1 MAETQSNLNMEA
13 IETFAGDS
21 VTEMRSNSAEHIAT
35 GNTKWGT
42 LKSWHDD
49 RFSGL
54 DGKEVE
60 LNE

>member
-21 VTEMRSNSAEHIAT
+21 VTEMRTNSAEHIAT
-35 GNTKWGT
+35 SDTKWGT

-54 DGKEVE
+54 DSKGVE
-60 LNE
+60 LDE

>member
-1 MAETQSNLNMEA
+1 MAETESKLNMEA

-21 VTEMRSNSAEHIAT
+21 VTDMRTNSVAHVTTSE
-35 GNTKWGT
+35 NKWGT
-42 LKSWHDD
+42 LKSWHDS
-49 RFSGL
+49 RFSQL

>member
-1 MAETQSNLNMEA
+1 MAESQSNLNMEA

-21 VTEMRSNSAEHIAT
+21 VEDMRTNSATHAT
-35 GNTKWGT
+35 AGENKWGA
-42 LKSWHDD
+42 LKSWHDS
-49 RFSGL
+49 RFSQL